1 MSGVKVDPGVFWL
14 LLFFFWLCCRKIR
27 TRNEAEHGWRWLLL
41 GDGLFASFDGWQIV
55 LYTTDGIRT
64 TNQVYLEPE
73 VLAAFLRYIELL
85 KKQQLK
91 MFECIG

>member
-1 MSGVKVDPGVFWL
+1 LAFTL
-14 LLFFFWLCCRKIR
+14 LLSGCAVEKFAREMRLSMDGDGFY
-27 TRNEAEHGWRWLLL
+27 L

-85 KKQQLK
+85 KKQQA
-91 MFECIG
+91 EDV

>member
-1 MSGVKVDPGVFWL
+1 MDGDGFY
-14 LLFFFWLCCRKIR
+14 
-27 TRNEAEHGWRWLLL
+27 L

-85 KKQQLK
+85 KKQQA
-91 MFECIG
+91 EDV